1 MFHSSR
7 HGAVATRYIP
17 TSSATVLHPSLYF
30 DSGLATSFFFLLG
43 IHSAQPCDPLPLRD
57 RPVIRTA
64 TMSDFQLFLCFI
76 CPRINHH
83 SLRLSGP
90 DKSLSFHFGTRKPQ
104 PHDSTILKKKH
115 CAVCH
120 QVSLIETYFIGRPR
134 ESTFKTYQPF
144 TTLTGLSNHI
154 FLYLQ
159 GTGDNVL
166 VPTKQ
171 RLHS

>member
-64 TMSDFQLFLCFI
+64 TMSDFQLFLASFAHELI
-76 CPRINHH
+76 TTHFDFLVPINLYPSTLAPGNHN
-83 SLRLSGP
+83 P
-90 DKSLSFHFGTRKPQ
+90 MV
-104 PHDSTILKKKH
+104 STILKKKH

-120 QVSLIETYFIGRPR
+120 QVSLIGTYFAGRPGN
-134 ESTFKTYQPF
+134 P
-144 TTLTGLSNHI
+144 LSRHTN
-154 FLYLQ
+154 
-159 GTGDNVL
+159 
-166 VPTKQ
+166 PS
-171 RLHS
+171 LH